1 MKGTVRLYEV
11 EGGSFESVWDDD
23 TELTS
28 LSEVYAKG
36 YVREKGIREYP
47 LWGVILPDANK
58 RN

>member
-28 LSEVYAKG
+28 LSEIYAKG

-47 LWGVILPDANK
+47 LWG
-58 RN
+58 